1 MKHQTAKI
9 IITLLAIVTTSFAA
23 RNAIPL
29 YFDAKT
35 IVQKANNEVE
45 HSLYDILA
53 DTIHFPVKQTVQ
65 QNLKSKTSSST
76 DLKDPENLTTGIF
89 YDENTGTY
97 QFGTKLGENW
107 ISTPL
112 MMTEED
118 VNSSFIHQSF
128 RDFFRKKN
136 AEDAQSKG
144 KEKFDFTD
152 MKFDLGPASKIFGPG
167 GVRIK
172 TQGTAELKLGANT
185 RAVDNPSLSERN
197 RKVFGF
203 DFDEKINLSVNGN
216 IGDKMGMEF
225 NYNSDAT
232 FNFDAQKLKLQY
244 EGKEDEIVKLIE
256 AGNVSMPT
264 NNSLVRGATSLFG
277 VRTDLQ
283 FGKLKLQT
291 ILAQKK

>member
-45 HSLYDILA
+45 HSLYDIPA

-203 DFDEKINLSVNGN
+203 DFDEKINLSVN
-216 IGDKMGMEF
+216 ITLMPHLTSM
-225 NYNSDAT
+225 
-232 FNFDAQKLKLQY
+232 LK
-244 EGKEDEIVKLIE
+244 
-256 AGNVSMPT
+256 N
-264 NNSLVRGATSLFG
+264 
-277 VRTDLQ
+277 
-283 FGKLKLQT
+283 
-291 ILAQKK
+291 

>member
-1 MKHQTAKI
+1 MKNPISKI
-9 IITLLAIVTTSFAA
+9 IIISLVIVTTSITA

-29 YFDAKT
+29 YFEAKT
-35 IVQKANNEVE
+35 NIQKAGNIERSSYNTP
-45 HSLYDILA
+45 A
-53 DTIHFPVKQTVQ
+53 DTVRFPVKQTVQ
-65 QNLKSKTSSST
+65 QGLKPKTSSSI
-76 DLKDPENLTTGIF
+76 DLKDPENLTTGVF
-89 YDENTGTY
+89 YNENTGTY

-118 VNSSFIHQSF
+118 ANSSFIRQSF

-136 AEDAQSKG
+136 AEEAQSKG

-167 GVRIK
+167 GGRIK

-203 DFDEKINLSVNGN
+203 DFDEKINLSVNGQ
-216 IGDKMGMEF
+216 IGDKMGMDF

-232 FNFDAQKLKLQY
+232 
-244 EGKEDEIVKLIE
+244 
-256 AGNVSMPT
+256 SMPK
-264 NNSLVRGATSLFG
+264 N
-277 VRTDLQ
+277 
-283 FGKLKLQT
+283 
-291 ILAQKK
+291 